1 MLRRFARFRVPIGFL
16 CAAVALAL
24 VRPSWPSWWIG
35 LALAAAGELLR
46 VWAAGHIE
54 KGREITRSGPYRF
67 VRHPLYAGSTM
78 IGAGFALAS
87 RSPIVWALTVLYLG
101 ITLTAAIRLEE
112 RTLDARFSGEYSA
125 YRAGLAAPIVRPF
138 SWARVTANRE
148 YRAMTGVVVAFVW
161 LLVRIRG

>member
-1 MLRRFARFRVPIGFL
+1 MLTRFARLRVPIGFL

-35 LALAAAGELLR
+35 LSLAAIGELLR

-67 VRHPLYAGSTM
+67 VRHPLYAGSTL
-78 IGAGFALAS
+78 IGLGFALAA
-87 RSPIVWALTVLYLG
+87 RHPLVWALTVLYLA

-125 YRAGLAAPIVRPF
+125 YRAGVAAPVARPV
-138 SWARVTANRE
+138 SWTRVTANRE
-148 YRAMTGVVVAFVW
+148 YRAVTGVVAAFAW
-161 LLVRIRG
+161 LLIRIKG